1 MPWRLVESVQA
12 EIVIL
17 FHVIQAKGV
26 VMMDDRI
33 EAVIRVGQRAEKNAW
48 TAMEEFKKNPV
59 GIPRPGS
66 PMRG

>member
-1 MPWRLVESVQA
+1 
-12 EIVIL
+12 
-17 FHVIQAKGV
+17 
-26 VMMDDRI
+26 MMDDRI